1 MPTDTKAPLP
11 SVSVAPLPS
20 LEDAELV
27 GRARAGDERAFEEI
41 VRRYR
46 QPLLRYSARH
56 VGRDHAEDVTQHALA
71 KAAAHLRDDPRPIHL
86 RAWLYR
92 VAHNAAVNLRARK
105 DWSHEELSAEVDGVP
120 QPPELAAQRT
130 EVRAVVSEL
139 DRLPERQR
147 AALLMSV
154 FEGRGYDEIAF
165 QLETTPNSV
174 RALLSRA
181 RAHLRRAA
189 AAIAPLPILESLMR
203 KASSVLGTSGGG
215 SGTVAAGGSVVQA
228 KLVAIAA
235 TAAVVGAA
243 SAERGV
249 FGDEEAAAGGV
260 AVAADALP
268 AAGLLAVPFDVDALL
283 PKVER
288 TRLAKR
294 KPAPRKP
301 KKSPAEAPSAEAA
314 AAPAPEP
321 VAEAPPPAEPAP
333 APSSPAPEAPR
344 GPAGQ
349 DSGPFPPGDPRP
361 PGHGGNWSP
370 PGGPPAPPPAGPH
383 GPSRA

>member
-1 MPTDTKAPLP
+1 MPTDTKAPPP

-20 LEDAELV
+20 LEDADLV

-71 KAAAHLRDDPRPIHL
+71 KAAVHLRDDPRPIHL

-130 EVRAVVSEL
+130 EVREVVSEL
-139 DRLPERQR
+139 DRLPDRQR

-181 RAHLRRAA
+181 RTRLRRAA
-189 AAIAPLPILESLMR
+189 AAIAPLPILESLTR

-243 SAERGV
+243 SGERGV
-249 FGDEEAAAGGV
+249 FEGDEAAAGGV
-260 AVAADALP
+260 SLAADALP
-268 AAGLLAVPFDVDALL
+268 AAGLLAVPFDADALL
-283 PKVER
+283 PKGER
-288 TRLAKR
+288 PRPVKR

-301 KKSPAEAPSAEAA
+301 KKSPAEAP
-314 AAPAPEP
+314 
-321 VAEAPPPAEPAP
+321 PPAEPAP
-333 APSSPAPEAPR
+333 APSAPAPEAPR
-344 GPAGQ
+344 GPTER

-370 PGGPPAPPPAGPH
+370 PGGPPVPPPAGPQ
-383 GPSRA
+383 GPPGA

>member
-1 MPTDTKAPLP
+1 MPTDTKAPPP
-11 SVSVAPLPS
+11 SVSVAPLER
-20 LEDAELV
+20 LGDADIV

-46 QPLLRYSARH
+46 QPLIRYSARQ

-105 DWSHEELSAEVDGVP
+105 DWSHEELSAEIDGVP

-130 EVRAVVSEL
+130 EVREVVSEL
-139 DRLPERQR
+139 DRLPDRQR

-154 FEGRGYDEIAF
+154 FEGLGYDEIAS

-189 AAIAPLPILESLMR
+189 AAIAPLPILESLA
-203 KASSVLGTSGGG
+203 KKVSAIVGGSGGG

-235 TAAVVGAA
+235 TTVVVGGAA
-243 SAERGV
+243 TVERAVFESDEATGSGV
-249 FGDEEAAAGGV
+249 PF
-260 AVAADALP
+260 AADKLP
-268 AAGLLAVPFDVDALL
+268 APGLLAVPFDADALL

-288 TRLAKR
+288 PRPAKR
-294 KPAPRKP
+294 KTPRKP
-301 KKSPAEAPSAEAA
+301 KKAPGETPPAEAP
-314 AAPAPEP
+314 AAPPPEP
-321 VAEAPPPAEPAP
+321 VAEEPPATGP
-333 APSSPAPEAPR
+333 APSSPAPEAPKE
-344 GPAGQ
+344 PAPQ
-349 DSGPFPPGDPRP
+349 DSLPPGDPRP
-361 PGHGGNWSP
+361 PGHGGSWSP
-370 PGGPPAPPPAGPH
+370 PGNPPVPQAAGTRGAPGA
-383 GPSRA
+383 